1 MAFGKYSVLL
11 LLSLLVFLRAW
22 CNSEFETGKKLYTQH
37 CAECHGESGE
47 GVEDEFSKPLVGDW
61 PLGKLTDYV
70 TKTMPD
76 YDPELVTGKQAEA
89 VSRFVFESFYKKP
102 ELFIKES

>member
-1 MAFGKYSVLL
+1 MVFGKYSVLL

-22 CNSEFETGKKLYTQH
+22 CNPEFETGKKLYIQH
-37 CAECHGESGE
+37 CAECHGENGE

-70 TKTMPD
+70 SKTMPD
-76 YDPELVTGKQAEA
+76 YDP
-89 VSRFVFESFYKKP
+89 
-102 ELFIKES
+102 